1 MRLTEKREDG
11 HYDDLDECVSTRC
24 SDKLGKLEDIED
36 ELGVDLSVYLR
47 VCALGRKIYVK
58 FQGEVLEMKVV
69 HKLVYDSE
77 HKVFGFFAPPDG
89 GFIARFPM
97 SEYGK
102 TWALSKDE
110 LNK

>member
-1 MRLTEKREDG
+1 MGYLPNFMA
-11 HYDDLDECVSTRC
+11 DEGDCLQ
-24 SDKLGKLEDIED
+24 KLGQLEDIED
-36 ELGVDLSVYLR
+36 ELGVDLSVYLK

-69 HKLVYDSE
+69 HKLVYDSDLE
-77 HKVFGFFAPPDG
+77 AFGFFAPPDG
-89 GFIARFPM
+89 GFIPRFKM